1 MYFGILSVW
10 WWFTC
15 YTPVYGFG
23 DSHWGGFLNLTLSR
37 SNPWEKND
45 LGVKLKP
52 KKELIF
58 FDMTYELIEREKL
71 KANDEDLFKNKKG
84 ELSKLSRLRIVMHLI
99 SAISWT
105 WVTAWVT
112 TYESYL
118 MIHNIK
124 RLKIYRLL
132 EVPQSS
138 TAAFCF
144 SIGIQILII
153 FSVLVFILER

>member
-1 MYFGILSVW
+1 
-10 WWFTC
+10 
-15 YTPVYGFG
+15 
-23 DSHWGGFLNLTLSR
+23 
-37 SNPWEKND
+37 
-45 LGVKLKP
+45 
-52 KKELIF
+52 
-58 FDMTYELIEREKL
+58 MTYELIEREKL

-84 ELSKLSRLRIVMHLI
+84 ELSKLSRLRIVMHQRHLATMKPI
-99 SAISWT
+99 YR
-105 WVTAWVT
+105 
-112 TYESYL
+112 TYESCAMKGL
-118 MIHNIK
+118 PSDSHNMI